1 MAFSPPFMNWSW
13 KFNFKR
19 NLNDREGKELAM
31 LMSSIENL
39 NIDELEEDKRKWKSE
54 ASGQYTC
61 NPHFEKLCND
71 DSAGEFLP
79 LKMIWKASIPPKFK
93 SSCWPWHKEN

>member
-1 MAFSPPFMNWSW
+1 MNWSW

-39 NIDELEEDKRKWKSE
+39 NIDELEEDEETK
-54 ASGQYTC
+54 
-61 NPHFEKLCND
+61 
-71 DSAGEFLP
+71 AGSLRNI
-79 LKMIWKASIPPKFK
+79 LACHILRCCAMMILLQSFHPSK
-93 SSCWPWHKEN
+93 